1 MSRYRLF
8 TVLISTATVKS
19 SPLAEP
25 RPNPVID
32 FIRVSYQSP
41 RSGWKHKAWSGA
53 EQNPRR
59 TANKKSERGKRPKL
73 QNPESLCSIAL
84 ALFAGLMGINLPN
97 TTAHWLPLTAHQFL
111 FFIGELHFIKSLI
124 LAAAGQ
130 QFRMC
135 ALLDYLT
142 SLHDHDQVGPANCG

>member
-41 RSGWKHKAWSGA
+41 RSGWKQKAGGGA
-53 EQNPRR
+53 EQNPTR
-59 TANKKSERGKRPKL
+59 TANKKSERGKRAKV

-97 TTAHWLPLTAHQFL
+97 KTAYR
-111 FFIGELHFIKSLI
+111 SL
-124 LAAAGQ
+124 
-130 QFRMC
+130 
-135 ALLDYLT
+135 LT
-142 SLHDHDQVGPANCG
+142 SSPSSSANCIS